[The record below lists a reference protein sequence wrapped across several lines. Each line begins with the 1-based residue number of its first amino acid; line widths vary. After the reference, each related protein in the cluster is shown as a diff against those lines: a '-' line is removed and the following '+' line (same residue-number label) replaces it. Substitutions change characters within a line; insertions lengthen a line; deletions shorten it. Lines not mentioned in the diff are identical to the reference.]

1 MIIVDYSGIAL
12 ASIIINKTFDE
23 QMIRH
28 MILNSLR
35 MYNKRYKEEFGE
47 MVLAVDASNNWRR
60 KAFPQYK
67 ANRKKDRGK
76 STFDWNE
83 AFRLLNQIREEIA
96 ENFPY
101 RVVRI
106 DGCEAD
112 DVIGTLVTRNP
123 DQNNDFNPEK
133 IMIVSSDR
141 DFVQLQKYKYVR
153 QFSPI
158 LKKEIVEENPR
169 YYLQTHIIRGDKGD
183 GVPNILSND
192 DVFVEGFRQ
201 TPMTKK
207 KVDDIIQDLEEGE
220 LLYAASWYRNYCRN
234 KKLIDL
240 SETPPELRK
249 QIINNFMDQDPSTL
263 YAKKNKVYPYLVAK
277 RCNQLIESVQEFI

>member
-35 MYNKRYKEEFGE
+35 MYRKRYKEEYGE
-47 MVLAVDASNNWRR
+47 MILAVDASNNWRR

-67 ANRKKDRGK
+67 ANRKKDRGT

-83 AFRLLNQIREEIA
+83 AFRILNKIREEIA

-112 DVIGTLVTRNP
+112 DVMGTLVTMNP
-123 DQNNDFNPEK
+123 DHNNDFNPQK
-133 IMIVSSDR
+133 VMIG
-141 DFVQLQKYKYVR
+141 KYNCFTLRKCFFYL
-153 QFSPI
+153 
-158 LKKEIVEENPR
+158 LKK
-169 YYLQTHIIRGDKGD
+169 YSL
-183 GVPNILSND
+183 
-192 DVFVEGFRQ
+192 
-201 TPMTKK
+201 
-207 KVDDIIQDLEEGE
+207 KVKVQVLKWFIE
-220 LLYAASWYRNYCRN
+220 
-234 KKLIDL
+234 
-240 SETPPELRK
+240 
-249 QIINNFMDQDPSTL
+249 DQHL
-263 YAKKNKVYPYLVAK
+263 
-277 RCNQLIESVQEFI
+277 

>member
-23 QMIRH
+23 QLIRH

-35 MYNKRYKEEFGE
+35 MYRTKFKDEYGE
-47 MVLAVDASNNWRR
+47 LVLAVDGPNNWRR

-83 AFRLLNQIREEIA
+83 AFRILNKIREEIS

-101 RVVRI
+101 TVIRV

-112 DVIGTLVTRNP
+112 DIIGTLVSMNP
-123 DQNNDFNPEK
+123 DHNNDFNPQK
-133 IMIVSSDR
+133 TMIVSSDR
-141 DFVQLQKYKYVR
+141 DFLQLQRFKNTKQY
-153 QFSPI
+153 SPI
-158 LKKEIVEENPR
+158 LKKEISTDNPR
-169 YYLQTHIIRGDKGD
+169 YYLQTHIVRGDKGD
-183 GVPNILSND
+183 GVPNILSD
-192 DVFVEGFRQ
+192 DNVFVEGFRQ
-201 TPMTKK
+201 KPMSKK
-207 KVDDIIQDLEEGE
+207 KVDEIIQDLEDGE

-240 SETPPELRK
+240 SETPPELRRE
-249 QIINNFMDQDPSTL
+249 IINNFMADKPDTRWMRRG
-263 YAKKNKVYPYLVAK
+263 KVFPYLVENK
-277 RCNQLIESVQEFI
+277 CNELIKSAQEFI

>member
-35 MYNKRYKEEFGE
+35 MYYKRYKEEYGE
-47 MVLAVDASNNWRR
+47 MVIAVDASNNWRR

-67 ANRKKDRGK
+67 ANRKKDRGN
-76 STFDWNE
+76 SSFNWDE
-83 AFRLLNQIREEIA
+83 AFRILNLIREEIA

-101 RVVRI
+101 KVIKI

-112 DVIGTLVTRNP
+112 DIIGTLVTRHP

-153 QFSPI
+153 QFSPL
-158 LKKEIVEENPR
+158 LKKEIIESNPR

-192 DVFVEGFRQ
+192 DTFVEGFRQ
-201 TPMTKK
+201 IPMSKK
-207 KVDDIIQDLEEGE
+207 KVDEIIQDLEEGE

-240 SETPPELRK
+240 SETPSELRNE
-249 QIINNFMDQDPSTL
+249 IINSFMEQTT
-263 YAKKNKVYPYLVAK
+263 YNKKNKVYPYLVAK

>member
-83 AFRLLNQIREEIA
+83 AFRILNSLREEIRD
-96 ENFPY
+96 NFPY
-101 RVVRI
+101 KVI
-106 DGCEAD
+106 HMDQCEAD
-112 DVIGTLVTRNP
+112 DIIGTLVENSQQFGNFEP
-123 DQNNDFNPEK
+123 
-133 IMIVSSDR
+133 IMIVSADG
-141 DFVQLQKYKYVR
+141 DFKQLQKYDNVS
-153 QFSPI
+153 QWSP
-158 LKKEIVEENPR
+158 LTKKLVEEGHPR
-169 YYLQTHIIRGDKGD
+169 QNLKLKILQGDAGD
-183 GVPNILSND
+183 GVPNVLSD
-192 DVFVEGFRQ
+192 DNSLIEGRRQ
-201 TPMTKK
+201 TPLSKK
-207 KVDDIIQDLEEGE
+207 KKEAILQDLIDGE

-234 KKLIDL
+234 ETLIDL
-240 SETPPELRK
+240 SKTPSSLK
-249 QIINNFMDQDPSTL
+249 QNIINNFMEQDPWG
-263 YAKKNKVYPYLVAK
+263 NKGKVFPYLVSK
-277 RCNQLIESVQEFI
+277 KMNRLIESVTEFI